1 MAMKVQG
8 GRMVPSGGMMESEDR
23 RFVVARLQ
31 DALQRALVKDW
42 PKDVIDK
49 IRAASAAASNATR

>member
-1 MAMKVQG
+1 MAMKIQG
-8 GRMVPSGGMMESEDR
+8 GKMVPAGETMTSEDR
-23 RFVVARLQ
+23 RYVVARLQ

-49 IRAASAAASNATR
+49 IRAASAAASVAR

>member
-1 MAMKVQG
+1 MVQAA
-8 GRMVPSGGMMESEDR
+8 GMMESEDR

-49 IRAASAAASNATR
+49 IRAASAAASVASR